1 MTFER
6 DDPTFSVVVNDEGQY
21 SIWPQ
26 YKDVPPGW
34 RATGFAGLK
43 EDCLSHIEV
52 VWTDMRPQSLR
63 EKMARAISAPET

>member
-6 DDPTFSVVVNDEGQY
+6 DEPTFSVVVNDEGQY

-26 YKDVPPGW
+26 YKDVPLGW

-43 EDCLSHIEV
+43 ENCLSHIEV
-52 VWTDMRPQSLR
+52 VWTDMRPRSLR
-63 EKMARAISAPET
+63 EEMTRAMSAPET